1 MKIASYLFT
10 EFFRENM
17 SETILLISCSLGA
30 NILHTTF
37 ITHFNSA
44 VITTVQERAF
54 DKSVIFFKYFMYAR
68 IFLALFNLFYRWI
81 QDILLS
87 KTKQWLRLNLID
99 LIFRVNNENM
109 SNVNFTKLNTP
120 INRLS
125 ETCFA
130 IISDTLSYSLPYF
143 MFSLASIFYFMY
155 QNWEIGTVFLLGN
168 VALAALM
175 LYIWP
180 VMRTRS
186 NNFENSSLQ
195 LEKHLTESLNNIDK
209 ILTRGQ
215 RAGETHLFQK
225 EGNETMEAHRDY
237 YNSIS
242 VSKFM
247 IELIS
252 LMTMFICVGYSIHL
266 FMEDKI
272 NAIQF
277 VSLFTLLMVFKERMN
292 AVASL
297 VSDSIEQYGRLEA
310 VLEPF
315 QEFDDKVDNVKK
327 RYQPKELAFNEIVLD
342 KVWFRYNKDLDYIFE
357 DKSLIFESKDNK
369 IVGITGES
377 GKGKSTFTKLLLKLY
392 RTEKGTITIDDVD
405 IEDIDP
411 DYLRQNITYINQNSK
426 LFDKT
431 VLENILYGCQ
441 DEAQCREHYKT
452 ILQYPKIRNLYEN
465 VDLNNDEV
473 GFSGENLSGGQ
484 RQIVN
489 IISGLINPSKI
500 LILDEPTN
508 ALDPDL
514 KKELLQII
522 KQFKDQKQCIL
533 IITHDK
539 EVENIF
545 DEKLKL

>member
-1 MKIASYLFT
+1 
-10 EFFRENM
+10 
-17 SETILLISCSLGA
+17 
-30 NILHTTF
+30 
-37 ITHFNSA
+37 
-44 VITTVQERAF
+44 
-54 DKSVIFFKYFMYAR
+54 
-68 IFLALFNLFYRWI
+68 
-81 QDILLS
+81 
-87 KTKQWLRLNLID
+87 
-99 LIFRVNNENM
+99 
-109 SNVNFTKLNTP
+109 
-120 INRLS
+120 
-125 ETCFA
+125 
-130 IISDTLSYSLPYF
+130 
-143 MFSLASIFYFMY
+143 MY

-168 VALAALM
+168 IALAALM

-180 VMRTRS
+180 VMRSRS

-215 RAGETHLFQK
+215 RADETRLFQK

-252 LMTMFICVGYSIHL
+252 LLTMFICVGYSIHL

-315 QEFDDKVDNVKK
+315 QEFDDKVDHVKK
-327 RYQPKELAFNEIVLD
+327 RYQPKELAFKEIVLN

-405 IEDIDP
+405 IDDIDP

-452 ILQYPKIRNLYEN
+452 ILQYPKIRNLYKN
-465 VDLNNDEV
+465 VDLNNDDV

-522 KQFKDQKQCIL
+522 KQFKDHKQCIL